1 MVYYFYNV
9 HCLVY
14 FKCFKRCIIT
24 SNTNIDVLILDH
36 ISTLC
41 TKERNLPMYK
51 KIDGTVLTSEGED
64 NLECIITFQTDTILQ
79 RFMLRFERLALD
91 CNDHLYIFDG
101 AHAFGSY
108 KVK

>member
-1 MVYYFYNV
+1 
-9 HCLVY
+9 
-14 FKCFKRCIIT
+14 
-24 SNTNIDVLILDH
+24 
-36 ISTLC
+36 
-41 TKERNLPMYK
+41 MYK

-101 AHAFGSY
+101 AHAFGHY
-108 KVK
+108 KVNYCRHYYYYFFFSVTYKFFFITA